1 MKKVIGLLAILVL
14 CMTLLYSCGA
24 TDMTDNKKDYSTGGD
39 TISGAVETLAVEWT
53 AGSVTIAYHADNT
66 VILEEKANR
75 AIPEDE
81 KLLWKLDG
89 TTLKIEYHRPGLFKL
104 TTLAK
109 DLTIILPEGTKLNK
123 AVIHATSADL
133 KVPSLL
139 AEEAVFETT
148 SGNTDAKVEA
158 KNVRAVSTSGD
169 VILKLAGR
177 QDSVEISAT
186 SGDLSLTAEETAK
199 VTAHST
205 SGRISAEAKD
215 FGTIT
220 ADTTSGGIAV
230 KTGRFAEMKLE
241 ATSGDISAALP
252 QDPGFSGTIDTTS
265 GGINSR
271 IPLENSG
278 NHYSCG
284 DGSAKLTIRATS
296 GNVTI
301 TPNQ

>member
-1 MKKVIGLLAILVL
+1 MKKVIGLIVALVL

-24 TDMTDNKKDYSTGGD
+24 TGMMDNKKDYSTGGD
-39 TISGAVETLAVEWT
+39 TISGTVENLDVNWT

-66 VILEEKANR
+66 VILEEKAER

-81 KLLWKLDG
+81 KLLWKLEG
-89 TTLKIEYHRPGLFKL
+89 TTLKIEYHKPDLFKL

-109 DLTIILPEGTKLNK
+109 NLTIILPEGTKLNK
-123 AVIHATSADL
+123 AAIRATSADL
-133 KVPSLL
+133 KVPSLQ

-148 SGNTDAKVEA
+148 SGNTDAKAET
-158 KNVRAVSTSGD
+158 KKVRAVSTSGD
-169 VILKLAGR
+169 IILKLTGL
-177 QDSVEISAT
+177 QDSVDLSGT
-186 SGDLSLTAEETAK
+186 SGDLSLIAEETEK
-199 VTAHST
+199 VTIRST
-205 SGRISAEAKD
+205 SGRISAEARS

-220 ADTTSGGIAV
+220 AGTTSGGIAV
-230 KTGRFAEMKLE
+230 KTDRFDGMKLE
-241 ATSGDISAALP
+241 ATSGDISVALP
-252 QDPGFSGTIDTTS
+252 QNPGFSGTIDTTS
-265 GGINSR
+265 GGINSS

-296 GNVTI
+296 GNVTV

>member
-1 MKKVIGLLAILVL
+1 MKKTIGLMVALAL
-14 CMTLLYSCGA
+14 CAVLLYGCGA
-24 TDMTDNKKDYSTGGD
+24 SGTDNWKDYSTGGD
-39 TISGAVETLAVEWT
+39 TISGVVENLAVDWT
-53 AGSVTIAYHADNT
+53 AGSVTIAYHADST
-66 VILEEKANR
+66 VVLEEKADR
-75 AIPEDE
+75 VIPEDE
-81 KLLWKLDG
+81 KMLWKLDG
-89 TTLKIEYHRPGLFKL
+89 TALKIEYHRPGLFKL

-123 AVIHATSADL
+123 AAIRATSADL

-158 KNVRAVSTSGD
+158 KKVRAVSTSGD
-169 VILKLAGR
+169 VILKLTGI
-177 QDSVEISAT
+177 QDSVDLSGT
-186 SGDLSLTAEETAK
+186 SGNLSLIAEKTENA
-199 VTAHST
+199 AIRST

-220 ADTTSGGIAV
+220 ADTTSGGITV
-230 KTGRFAEMKLE
+230 KTGRFTGMKLE

-252 QDPGFSGTIDTTS
+252 QYPGFSGTIDTTS
-265 GGINSR
+265 GGISSQ

-296 GNVTI
+296 GNVTV
-301 TPNQ
+301 TPNE